1 MPRPAHCLICGRSI
15 SQKRRGRPRYYCSE
29 ACKAKAYRIR
39 KKQASAQQGHR
50 EVAMVEVLYCPEGL
64 YSRGEFYWQDFQ
76 ESLAVWPDG
85 MQVSYRGQR
94 YEIRDGELKPLPGEG
109 C

>member
-1 MPRPAHCLICGRSI
+1 
-15 SQKRRGRPRYYCSE
+15 
-29 ACKAKAYRIR
+29 
-39 KKQASAQQGHR
+39 
-50 EVAMVEVLYCPEGL
+50 MVEVLYCPEGL